1 VSTTV
6 RDPLVETYLKRLRAE
21 SRTLPRA
28 ERDELM
34 QQIQEHL
41 HEALSPGASEADVR
55 NALEHLGEPE
65 AIVAEEFDRLGFKPA
80 TAGKL
85 EWAVIFLLPFGALVV
100 PVLGWLLGVMLL
112 WTSRVWKDPREADR
126 HAPRAGWRG
135 DPVVDHAVDGSA
147 VGAVA

>member
-85 EWAVIFLLPFGALVV
+85 EWASYSFCPSARSWSQS
-100 PVLGWLLGVMLL
+100 LGGC
-112 WTSRVWKDPREADR
+112 
-126 HAPRAGWRG
+126 
-135 DPVVDHAVDGSA
+135 SA
-147 VGAVA
+147 